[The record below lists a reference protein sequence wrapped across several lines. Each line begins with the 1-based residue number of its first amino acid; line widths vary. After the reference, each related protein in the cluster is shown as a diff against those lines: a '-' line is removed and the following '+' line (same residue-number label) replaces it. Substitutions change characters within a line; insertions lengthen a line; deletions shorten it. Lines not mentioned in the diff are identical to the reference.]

1 MDQTYKRKIRLFCK
15 NNLDLN
21 LLVNL
26 NFKETH
32 YLKTVMRCNI
42 GNIIYLFNDTDGE
55 YESKI
60 VDFEE
65 KKFVLRVVKR
75 KQRNEK
81 KLDLHLIFAPV
92 KKEGTEYIVQKAT
105 ELGVSK
111 ITPIYTER
119 TIKRNLNLERLSLIA
134 REASEQC
141 ERISIPKI
149 NFPINLIDFVND
161 WDIKRSIL
169 YADETMKKKF
179 NFKDKKLKISSKGS
193 VLVGPEGGFSE
204 KEIKFLK
211 SKEFIV
217 PISLG
222 PRVLK
227 SDTAAIVVLTY
238 WFILN
243 SLD

>member
-1 MDQTYKRKIRLFCK
+1 MLIKISEKRIWYRS
-15 NNLDLN
+15 
-21 LLVNL
+21 
-26 NFKETH
+26 
-32 YLKTVMRCNI
+32 
-42 GNIIYLFNDTDGE
+42 IYLFNDIDGE

-60 VDFEE
+60 VDFR
-65 KKFVLRVVKR
+65 KKIFVLKVVK
-75 KQRNEK
+75 KNQRNEK

-92 KKEGTEYIVQKAT
+92 KKERTEYIVQKAT

-119 TIKRNLNLERLSLIA
+119 TTKRNLNYKRLSLIA
-134 REASEQC
+134 KEASEQC

-149 NFPINLIDFVND
+149 NCAINLIEFVNE
-161 WDIKRSIL
+161 WDSKGSIL

-179 NFKDKKLKISSKGS
+179 NFKQTKLKISSKGS
-193 VLVGPEGGFSE
+193 VLIGPEGGFSE

-211 SKEFIV
+211 SKEFVI

-243 SLD
+243 SFN